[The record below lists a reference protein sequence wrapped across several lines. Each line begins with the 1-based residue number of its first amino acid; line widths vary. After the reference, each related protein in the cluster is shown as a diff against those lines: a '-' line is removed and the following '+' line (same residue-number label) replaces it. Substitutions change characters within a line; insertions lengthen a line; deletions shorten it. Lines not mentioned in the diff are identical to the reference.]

1 MILDNIFTKE
11 EVKASCP
18 MDKLAALEA
27 ENRKLKRS
35 LDILTRKYDTLLLAS
50 NCVLNASEM
59 YDCFRSALDSAIKEI
74 DIMVPWM
81 SDYVLGK
88 LVLFLRKT
96 LEKDIIVKIRT
107 GLNQNPLYQDSS
119 YKAFDMLD
127 SLKKDYPNLIFY
139 PDITIGASCLLIVDD
154 SFYIVGGYNFLGVD
168 EESSP
173 TEVGI
178 KCEESTKLQLLR
190 LRHFSFDDSLVF
202 AGTGKG

>member
-1 MILDNIFTKE
+1 MILGNIFNKE
-11 EVKASCP
+11 EVNISSDA
-18 MDKLAALEA
+18 DKIAALEA
-27 ENRKLKRS
+27 ENRKLKIS
-35 LDILTRKYDTLLLAS
+35 LGILTEKYDTLLLAS
-50 NCVLNASEM
+50 NCILNASEM
-59 YDCFRSALDSAIKEI
+59 YDCFRSVLESAVKEI

-88 LVLFLRKT
+88 LVPFLRKT
-96 LEKDIIVKIRT
+96 LEKGIIVKIRT

-119 YKAFDMLD
+119 YKAFDISD
-127 SLKKDYPNLIFY
+127 SLKKDYPNFIVC

-190 LRHFSFDDSLVF
+190 LRHFSFDSNSVF
-202 AGTGKG
+202 AGIGKG